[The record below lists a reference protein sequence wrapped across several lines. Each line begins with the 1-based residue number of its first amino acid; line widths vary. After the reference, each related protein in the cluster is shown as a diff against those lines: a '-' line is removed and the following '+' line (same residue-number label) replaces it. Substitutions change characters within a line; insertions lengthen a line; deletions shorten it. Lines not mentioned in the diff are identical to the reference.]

1 MQCIID
7 MHCIIFFYN
16 SVSFKQL
23 FSGTLQQGTSI
34 NVQNITNYSL
44 FNVVCSN
51 ADNNW
56 WPAICINSYNES
68 KSIYAYGYLRVGTT
82 YCVRVRAE
90 LIISSNNST
99 LKYNSGGFQLI
110 QDTGDVS
117 SVQPMRIRAIYG
129 IL

>member
-1 MQCIID
+1 M
-7 MHCIIFFYN
+7 
-16 SVSFKQL
+16 

-51 ADNNW
+51 ADDNW

-99 LKYNSGGFQLI
+99 MKYNSGGFQLI

>member
-1 MQCIID
+1 M
-7 MHCIIFFYN
+7 FT
-16 SVSFKQL
+16 
-23 FSGTLQQGTSI
+23 GTLQQGSSI
-34 NVQNITNYSL
+34 NVQNIASYSL

-51 ADNNW
+51 ADDNW
-56 WPAICINSYNES
+56 WPAICINNYNAT
-68 KSIYAYGYLRVGTT
+68 KVIYAYAYLRVGEK

-99 LKYNSGGFQLI
+99 LKYNSGDFQLI